1 MRSEIKRRYYETRG
15 QPFDGRFYPWDYVFY
30 NRQLTTKEYSID
42 MKKVGEYFE
51 VSTTVQRMLSTF
63 ESLFGLRLQ
72 EIESKEFAWD
82 ESVKVYSAWDED
94 DLGGGFLGYLY
105 IDLFGR
111 EDKDDANCSRTLEP
125 VSLGSHIFWIRVL
138 TTTQREGT
146 HTRRWYTSLSQYN
159 SVLFVFQADLQQ
171 TMSVTAIQLRDAVP
185 RVSDETEDL
194 VDFLNM
200 LIAIQRL
207 GHAIHDL
214 VSKPKYSRFH
224 GTSVAVDF
232 GEAPSQMLENWCWD
246 PAFLTGLSQHY
257 SYTSPEHLAL
267 WKQSSQYDQP
277 PEQIPN
283 DMVAGVVGS
292 KYCGKPS
299 FLLGQV
305 LFAMFDIRIHLEDEG
320 AIRKLGLTKDYN
332 DMIEGIQMFDVSPD
346 RVDWSSP
353 FVLSSHL
360 MEEYNA
366 GYYSYLL

>member
-15 QPFDGRFYPWDYVFY
+15 QPFDGRLYPWDYAFY

-82 ESVKVYSAWDED
+82 ESVKVYSA
-94 DLGGGFLGYLY
+94 
-105 IDLFGR
+105 
-111 EDKDDANCSRTLEP
+111 
-125 VSLGSHIFWIRVL
+125 
-138 TTTQREGT
+138 
-146 HTRRWYTSLSQYN
+146 WYTSLSQYN

-232 GEAPSQMLENWCWD
+232 GEAPSQMLENWRWD

-292 KYCGKPS
+292 KYCSKPS